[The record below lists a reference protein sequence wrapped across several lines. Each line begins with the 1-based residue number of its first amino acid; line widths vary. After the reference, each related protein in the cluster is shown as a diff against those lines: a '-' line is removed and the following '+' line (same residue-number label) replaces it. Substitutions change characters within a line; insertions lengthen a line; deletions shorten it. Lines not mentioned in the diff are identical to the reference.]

1 MLDLASL
8 QSQIATSL
16 MSGHFGSIAGE
27 IAAPAADPVRRMMI
41 YRNNTLLSLTAALKA
56 TFPVTARMSDE
67 RFFAFAADSFI
78 RTSPP
83 SEARLET
90 YGKAFPGFL
99 RRFEASRA
107 YPLLAEM
114 AAFELAINETLVAA
128 RRPPLSFAAF
138 SESTEYNPRPVL
150 CLQPSLRFAASRW
163 ELLNVWMDH
172 KNGRTTDV
180 IERRPS
186 RYAIC
191 REGADLQFVRLDP
204 ARFVFWRKIAAR
216 SPVDSAMIRA
226 LARDALF
233 DAVTET
239 LSLFRAGLVVSV
251 HGAAAR
257 PDRKDNRND

>member
-1 MLDLASL
+1 MHSLASL
-8 QSQIATSL
+8 QSRIATSL
-16 MSGHFGSIAGE
+16 VSGSFDAVAGE
-27 IAAPAADPVRRMMI
+27 IAVKTADPARRLNI
-41 YRNNTLLSLTAALKA
+41 YRRNMLLSLTAALKA
-56 TFPVTARMSDE
+56 TFPVTAQMSDE
-67 RFFAFAADSFI
+67 RFFSYAADTFI

-83 SEARLET
+83 REARLDA
-90 YGKAFPGFL
+90 YGRAFPAFL
-99 RRFEASRA
+99 RGFEASRA

-114 AAFELAINETLVAA
+114 AAFEFAINETLAAA

-138 SESTEYNPRPVL
+138 SETAESNPRPVL

-163 ELLNVWMDH
+163 DLLSIWMEH
-172 KNGRTTDV
+172 KDGRAAGAM
-180 IERRPS
+180 ERRPS

-191 REGADLQFVRLDP
+191 RDGADLQFVRLDP

-233 DAVTET
+233 DPVTET

-251 HGAAAR
+251 VGAAAR
-257 PDRKDNRND
+257 SDRKDNRND